1 MKALFIF
8 TLVPLMAFGS
18 DIVIENVRFRLSVGE
33 DAAVKSLVLKASG
46 EECVP
51 QDEAIPLFSV
61 TQDRPFNN
69 EIKLIHSHKRTT
81 YPANALRREG
91 DRLVVGFRIAPY
103 EAAVDVKV
111 TDAYVEFKL
120 ADFLVDKEDYDYLK
134 MEVPPVASFR
144 VAQLPVLNRENFG
157 DWLNASWDGKSAI
170 GVVGT
175 SPYPDIDHEDRNG
188 FRILTADLVRGIR
201 LKGASAALIAA
212 NGREDF
218 LDCMDVLERD
228 FGLPRGVASRRSK
241 AVNASIYHLNGEI
254 TLDNIDR
261 HIAYAKKA
269 GLRFMTFG
277 YNFYEEIDSWGLC
290 GQYDWSKN
298 YPNGEADVKKVLAK
312 VKAAGITPGL
322 HTLHSHIGLKSR
334 YVTPV
339 ADPRLHLTRHFT
351 LVSPLGAETNLT
363 ELTVQEPTE
372 GTTMFGPCRI
382 LKFGGELL
390 SYESYTKEPPYRFLG
405 VRRGAHA
412 TTVVAHP
419 RGEIGGILDI
429 SEFGTPMSCY
439 PDQDSDLQDEVA
451 AKLARLYNCGF
462 EYMYF
467 DGSEGVQAPYN
478 IHVANAQYRLWKLLE
493 PKPLFSEGA
502 AKTHFGWH
510 ILSGANAFDVFQP
523 DVFKSK
529 IVQFPLAQAPLAA
542 QDMTRVNFG
551 WWCFYPP
558 VSNAWFS
565 CDLGTQVDMWEFAE
579 AKSIGW
585 DCPASLLMQLD
596 LLDQHPRVND
606 ILRGVRRWEE
616 FRARGGFPD
625 GLRAALRDPKREH
638 HLYLNERGECELCD
652 IEMLPTPEKAPKLRG
667 FVFERNGRRLVAYW
681 HTCADGRFTAAL
693 GKGGATVELEAGD
706 LKYLETDMS
715 KDAVVRNWAEGR
727 IASEDVSR

>member
-1 MKALFIF
+1 MKKLIAL
-8 TLVPLMAFGS
+8 PL
-18 DIVIENVRFRLSVGE
+18 I
-33 DAAVKSLVLKASG
+33 AAVSASVTAFADVVVENGRFKLVLGDNARAKSLVVKATG
-46 EECVP
+46 EEMLDP
-51 QDEAIPLFSV
+51 AEDIPAFSV
-61 TQDRPFNN
+61 IQDRPFNN
-69 EIKLIHSHKRTT
+69 EVKLIHPNKRTT
-81 YPANALRREG
+81 YWANRLRRDG
-91 DRLVVGFRIAPY
+91 DRLVVGFEIAPY
-103 EAAVDVKV
+103 EAVVELKA
-111 TDAYVEFKL
+111 TDAYVAFRL
-120 ADFLVDKEDYDYLK
+120 ADFLVDKDDYGYLK
-134 MEVPPVASFR
+134 MDQPPVASFR
-144 VAQLPVLNRENFG
+144 VLQLPVLNRRNFG
-157 DWLNASWDGKSAI
+157 NWLNASWDEETAV

-175 SPYPDIDHEDRNG
+175 SPFVDIDHERRKG
-188 FRILTADLVRGIR
+188 CRILTADLLRGIR
-201 LKGASAALIAA
+201 LKGGAAALVAA
-212 NGREDF
+212 NGKEDF
-218 LDCMDVLERD
+218 LDCMDALERD
-228 FGLPRGVASRRSK
+228 YDLPRGVASRRSK
-241 AVNASIYHLNGEI
+241 DVNASIYHLSGEI

-269 GLRFMTFG
+269 GLRFMTFS
-277 YNFYEEIDSWGLC
+277 YNFYEEIESWGLC

-322 HTLHSHIGLKSR
+322 HTLHTHIGLKSR

-351 LVSPLGAETNLT
+351 LARPLGAETNLT
-363 ELTVQEPTE
+363 ELAVQESTE

-429 SEFGTPMSCY
+429 SEFGTPLSCY
-439 PDQDSDLQDEVA
+439 FDQDSDLQDELG

-467 DGSEGVQAPYN
+467 DGSEGVHPPFN
-478 IHVANAQYRLWKLLE
+478 IHVANSQYRLWKLLE

-510 ILSGANAFDVFQP
+510 ILSGANAFDVFSP
-523 DVFKSK
+523 GVFKEK
-529 IVQFPLAQAPLAA
+529 IVQFPLAQAPISA

-558 VSNAWFS
+558 VKPPVESAYWTG
-565 CDLGTQVDMWEFAE
+565 DLGTQVDMWEFAE

-606 ILRGVRRWEE
+606 VLEAVRRWEA
-616 FRARGGFPD
+616 FRERGGFSD
-625 GLRAALRDPKREH
+625 EVRAALRDPKREH
-638 HLYLNERGECELCD
+638 HLYLNARGECELHE
-652 IEMLPTPEKAPKLRG
+652 ITMLPTPEKAPKLRG
-667 FVFERNGRRLVAYW
+667 FVFERNGRRVVAYW

-693 GKGGATVELEAGD
+693 GDGGATVELAAGD
-706 LKYLETDMS
+706 LKYLETDLS
-715 KDAVVRNWAEGR
+715 QNEVERNWRE
-727 IASEDVSR
+727 IK